1 MRFWGRTLLCS
12 SLFRINRKLALSSRM
27 TELINRGERTSVL
40 ALLDKSSEQNEAARE
55 ALESEIGGLRDQ
67 VDRSAEETKQAL
79 NIAKYDHHFVY
90 SVDNRAD
97 E

>member
-1 MRFWGRTLLCS
+1 
-12 SLFRINRKLALSSRM
+12 LFRINRQLILFFLK
-27 TELINRGERTSVL
+27 TELIDRGERTSVL

-79 NIAKYDHHFVY
+79 NIAKYVHRFVY

-97 E
+97 G

>member
-1 MRFWGRTLLCS
+1 MLLCS
-12 SLFRINRKLALSSRM
+12 SLFRINRKLILFFLK
-27 TELINRGERTSVL
+27 TELIDRGERTSVL

-67 VDRSAEETKQAL
+67 VDGSAEETKQAL
-79 NIAKYDHHFVY
+79 NIAKHVQRFVC

-97 E
+97 G